1 MLNHD
6 VLWRIQGKKHYLRVA
21 IVEEIT
27 ADRKNIVMNVLLV
40 TMAIC
45 QSIFKAFYAI
55 LVCTY
60 GVINFYMIN
69 FIWIYSTVAFENGS

>member
-6 VLWRIQGKKHYLRVA
+6 VLWRIQGKKHYLQVA

-45 QSIFKAFYAI
+45 QSIF
-55 LVCTY
+55 
-60 GVINFYMIN
+60 
-69 FIWIYSTVAFENGS
+69 